1 MIDQRLFLFHRL
13 CLFQFVIVPY
23 VLIARGDQHQQ
34 SFVNVDTIAN
44 FLYHIKYIVVGD
56 AIRDRIEAVVNN
68 LHCEKLRSRL
78 HFLCAKTDV
87 SSSAGH
93 GQNPPSV
100 AATPGSACSSSTNPG
115 SVPTHGQLKSAT
127 STMQMQYTTAAMQGP
142 VYGLPPGQ
150 TSQQQFQLTTNSLGS
165 DGTQVPR

>member
-1 MIDQRLFLFHRL
+1 MFLFR
-13 CLFQFVIVPY
+13 CTSFFIQFVIVPY
-23 VLIARGDQHQQ
+23 ELIARVDLHQQ

-87 SSSAGH
+87 SSSGH
-93 GQNPPSV
+93 AQSSSA
-100 AATPGSACSSSTNPG
+100 AATPASVSSASANPG

-127 STMQMQYTTAAMQGP
+127 STMQMQYTTAAMQAP
-142 VYGLPPGQ
+142 VYGLSPGQ
-150 TSQQQFQLTTNSLGS
+150 TNQQQFQLTTNTLGA